1 MWQALERSIKSQ
13 MFRFYIHT
21 YIHTYIHIYIYI
33 YIYKEREREREII
46 IIIIIIIIRDLKNS
60 IKDEDCCNKE
70 NPKRR

>member
-1 MWQALERSIKSQ
+1 MIMMWQALERSIKSQ

-21 YIHTYIHIYIYI
+21 YIYI
-33 YIYKEREREREII
+33 YIYKEREREREREIII